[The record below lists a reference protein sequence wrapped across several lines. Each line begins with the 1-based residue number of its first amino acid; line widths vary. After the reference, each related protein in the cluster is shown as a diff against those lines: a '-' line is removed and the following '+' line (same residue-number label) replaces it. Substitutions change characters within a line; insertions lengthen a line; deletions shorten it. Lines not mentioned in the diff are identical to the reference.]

1 MICQKLRQCEG
12 SWCLFGVLS
21 RRKDRVLDLSRPGLC
36 QPPIG
41 PFHNK
46 ASVRTPCDSRGPPG
60 RTGQAGSWEVIVN
73 SNGLALIQG
82 HCGPA
87 IQGQSKAEL
96 WLFSSQEPSEGTIR
110 PSSSRLRQTRELSA
124 SPIKGKQKSPARVR
138 AGSLRAKVPTSTQP
152 PPPPSLLGCCRTLGG
167 IIR

>member
-1 MICQKLRQCEG
+1 MG
-12 SWCLFGVLS
+12 SSLGE
-21 RRKDRVLDLSRPGLC
+21 RTVLDLSRSRLC

-82 HCGPA
+82 HCSPA

-96 WLFSSQEPSEGTIR
+96 WLFSSLEPSEGTTR

-124 SPIKGKQKSPARVR
+124 SPIKGKQRSPARAQGQGRVTR
-138 AGSLRAKVPTSTQP
+138 LGPTSTPP
-152 PPPPSLLGCCRTLGG
+152 PPPPSLLGCCRSLGG
-167 IIR
+167 IIS